1 MSTPANI
8 QNFLKD
14 ANINVVQDDTPR
26 RVVGVSVAPAPRLR
40 PRLRPRPQPLSN
52 RMNAFET
59 PPGTPLRRAKSL
71 SPVRMRFPEHV
82 IFDSA
87 RKASPVKRAIVPNPK
102 QSSLVFSQLEYK
114 MYNAT
119 SRPPKPVKVQVAAI
133 ARRKPQTIPV
143 RVPGDYFLI
152 KIENIQACDERFKCS
167 SERKNTV
174 QFSGQIVRG
183 RDRSNFTMYI
193 FNNGTVRITGGVPG
207 NNPKTIVHVRNK
219 ILDEY
224 TPLMKELYATLKF
237 SNLNAQFRFNGTF
250 KPDVLKRVLLRY
262 KFEFTYE
269 PEIKQNFIKVS
280 YNNHS
285 FQLWFTGLVQLFGY
299 KTKTQVEEAHRHGR
313 ALVKLLEKE
322 GATTLTGAYSSPIR
336 KRKRNNGNQSLLPNL
351 NKLNAMNMCKMSK
364 KELLAYARLSGVT
377 LPKHILKADIC
388 KKIRNARSV
397 KVSNAQVMN
406 DLLNVFGKDWLRRY
420 DWLAAHDMPKD
431 IREVQKLI
439 SKLPES
445 SRTKTKIAEI
455 ERDYVTR
462 AKTSRRKSYDMAQ
475 ERLVKAVADLF

>member
-14 ANINVVQDDTPR
+14 ANINVVQDNTPR
-26 RVVGVSVAPAPRLR
+26 RVVGVSVATA
-40 PRLRPRPQPLSN
+40 LRPRPL

-59 PPGTPLRRAKSL
+59 PPGTPTRRAKSL
-71 SPVRMRFPEHV
+71 SPVRMRLPDPKILE
-82 IFDSA
+82 SA
-87 RKASPVKRAIVPNPK
+87 KKASPVKRAVVPNPK
-102 QSSLVFSQLEYK
+102 QSSLVFSPLEYK

-119 SRPPKPVKVQVAAI
+119 SRPPSPVKVQVAAI

-152 KIENIQACDERFKCS
+152 KIENIQACDERFKCAS
-167 SERKNTV
+167 DRKTIA
-174 QFSGQIVRG
+174 QFTGEIVRG

-207 NNPKTIVHVRNK
+207 NNPKTIAHVRNK

-224 TPLMKELYATLKF
+224 TPLRRELYAPLKF

-250 KPDVLKRVLLRY
+250 KPDVLKRVLLRH
-262 KFEFTYE
+262 KLAFTYE

-280 YNNHS
+280 YKNHS

-299 KTKTQVEEAHRHGR
+299 RTKTQVEEAHRHGR
-313 ALVKLLEKE
+313 ALVKFLETE
-322 GATTLTGAYSSPIR
+322 GATTLTGVYSSPIR
-336 KRKRNNGNQSLLPNL
+336 KRKRSNAPRSPLPTLNQL
-351 NKLNAMNMCKMSK
+351 NSMNMCKMSK

-388 KKIRNARSV
+388 KKIRNSRSV
-397 KVSNAQVMN
+397 KVSNAQVTE
-406 DLLNVFGKDWLRRY
+406 DLLNIFGKDWLRRY

-445 SRTKTKIAEI
+445 SRTKTKITEI

-462 AKTSRRKSYDMAQ
+462 AKTSRRKSYDSAQ
-475 ERLVKAVADLF
+475 ERLTRAVADLF

>member
-8 QNFLKD
+8 KNFLKD
-14 ANINVVQDDTPR
+14 ANINVVQDNTPR
-26 RVVGVSVAPAPRLR
+26 RVVGVSVATA
-40 PRLRPRPQPLSN
+40 LRPRPRPR

-59 PPGTPLRRAKSL
+59 PPGTPVRRAKSL
-71 SPVRMRFPEHV
+71 SPVRMRFPDPKILE
-82 IFDSA
+82 SA
-87 RKASPVKRAIVPNPK
+87 RKASPVKRAVVPNPK
-102 QSSLVFSQLEYK
+102 QSSLVFSPLEYK

-119 SRPPKPVKVQVAAI
+119 SRPEKPVKVQVAAI
-133 ARRKPQTIPV
+133 ARRKPRTIPV

-152 KIENIQACDERFKCS
+152 KIENIQGCDERFKCTS
-167 SERKNTV
+167 DRKTTV
-174 QFSGQIVRG
+174 QFTGEIVRG

-207 NNPKTIVHVRNK
+207 NNPKTIAHVRNK

-224 TPLMKELYATLKF
+224 TPLRRELYAPLKF

-262 KFEFTYE
+262 KLEFTYE

-280 YNNHS
+280 YKNHS

-313 ALVKLLEKE
+313 ALVKLLEAE
-322 GATTLTGAYSSPIR
+322 GATTLTGAYSSPTR
-336 KRKRNNGNQSLLPNL
+336 KRKRSNGNRSPLPTL
-351 NKLNAMNMCKMSK
+351 NQLNSMNMCKMSK
-364 KELLAYARLSGVT
+364 KELLAYAKLSGVT

-388 KKIRNARSV
+388 KKIRNARGV
-397 KVSNAQVMN
+397 KVSNTQVMN
-406 DLLNVFGKDWLRRY
+406 DLLNIFGKDWLRRY

-439 SKLPES
+439 SKLPEG
-445 SRTKTKIAEI
+445 SRTKTKITEI
-455 ERDYVTR
+455 ERNYVTR
-462 AKTSRRKSYDMAQ
+462 AKTSRRKSYDTAQ